1 MQDEKGKKYLSLYAD
16 DILNIYQYFAANGY
30 SQEKEWKDLTY
41 QLKLSLYTRFPE
53 LVRKQK
59 STIEK

>member
-16 DILNIYQYFAANGY
+16 DILNIYQHFQDNGY
-30 SQEKEWKDLTY
+30 SQEKQWKDLRY

-59 STIEK
+59 STKE